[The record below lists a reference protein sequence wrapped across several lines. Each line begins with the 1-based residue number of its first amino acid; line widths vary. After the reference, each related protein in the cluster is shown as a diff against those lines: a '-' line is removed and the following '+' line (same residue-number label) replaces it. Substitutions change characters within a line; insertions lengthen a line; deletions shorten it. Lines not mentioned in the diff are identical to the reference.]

1 MIRGLLLSV
10 LMVLPLFL
18 LTVRGATVGAPC
30 TLDGVFRVGI
40 IEFFHFTLSG
50 TVVESSD
57 GTQSC
62 APNDPNPYPF
72 VPPLPCGSRRV
83 PVGAFEVDSICPY

>member
-1 MIRGLLLSV
+1 MIRGLLLSG

-18 LTVRGATVGAPC
+18 LTVKAATVGAPC
-30 TLDGVFRVGI
+30 TLHGRIYLVI
-40 IEFFHFTLSG
+40 IELLAFDLPG

-62 APNDPNPYPF
+62 APNDPGSF
-72 VPPLPCGSRRV
+72 VPPLPCGSRYVRV
-83 PVGAFEVDSICPY
+83 DNYSVDAYCPY